1 MACFLKCQTY
11 RLLFGKNN
19 QIKKLSTRVLIK
31 LTLTYE
37 IQLL

>member
-1 MACFLKCQTY
+1 MPVFLKCQTY
-11 RLLFGKNN
+11 RLLFCKNN
-19 QIKKLSTRVLIK
+19 QIKKISTRVYLK